1 MSIKQLLY
9 FLTIAVATVSSH
21 LTQVSAQSPI
31 QVSVRSPTP
40 NDVEVCEEFIANFEA
55 NESTELLFLTVSQQ
69 FPAFPAVVFEPDSEL
84 GDVCGVCF
92 SGLLTNN
99 LPADTNFLNERLEIF
114 DGDTSLGIV
123 IPSEDPSFIAGP
135 GQKITRI
142 ERAILFGQQNVIT
155 DIVLAVKQ
163 APVVEEDVSSQQCLA
178 NIAVEIGD
186 LADAA
191 TDSEDAYALNV
202 ACAALNFAARDDFFE
217 EDGNRLTRYGSS
229 VFTGAAYA
237 ISFLEYADVEGTEDI
252 VDRILDKLEQIVDD
266 EIDYALA
273 NGGTPKF
280 IERAED
286 LAEVAQWIDE
296 DLDNPVIATFVY
308 KLAWVKAFFA
318 TY

>member
-31 QVSVRSPTP
+31 P

-55 NESTELLFLTVSQQ
+55 NESTELVFLTFSEQ
-69 FPAFPAVVFEPDSEL
+69 FPIFPASVFEPDSEL

-92 SGLLTNN
+92 SAFFSNGSS
-99 LPADTNFLNERLEIF
+99 TNFANEQLEIF

-142 ERAILFGQQNVIT
+142 ERRILFGQVNVVT
-155 DIVLAVKQ
+155 DMVLAVKP

>member
-31 QVSVRSPTP
+31 P

-55 NESTELLFLTVSQQ
+55 NESTELVFLTFSEQ
-69 FPAFPAVVFEPDSEL
+69 FPIFPASVFEPDSEL

-92 SGLLTNN
+92 SAFFSNGSS
-99 LPADTNFLNERLEIF
+99 TNFANEQLEIF

-142 ERAILFGQQNVIT
+142 ERRILFGQVNVVT
-155 DIVLAVKQ
+155 DMILAVKP

>member
-31 QVSVRSPTP
+31 P

-55 NESTELLFLTVSQQ
+55 NESTELVFLTFSEQ
-69 FPAFPAVVFEPDSEL
+69 FPIFPASVFEPDSEL

-92 SGLLTNN
+92 SALFTNGN
-99 LPADTNFLNERLEIF
+99 SANFANEQLEIF

-142 ERAILFGQQNVIT
+142 ERRILFGQVNLVT
-155 DIVLAVKQ
+155 DMVLAVKP

>member
-31 QVSVRSPTP
+31 P

-55 NESTELLFLTVSQQ
+55 NESTELVFLTFSEQ
-69 FPAFPAVVFEPDSEL
+69 FPIFPASVFEPDSEL

-92 SGLLTNN
+92 SAFFSNGSS
-99 LPADTNFLNERLEIF
+99 TNFANEQLEIF

-142 ERAILFGQQNVIT
+142 ERRILFGQVNLIT
-155 DIVLAVKQ
+155 DMVLAVKR

>member
-31 QVSVRSPTP
+31 P

-92 SGLLTNN
+92 SAFFSNGSS
-99 LPADTNFLNERLEIF
+99 TNFANEQLEIF

-142 ERAILFGQQNVIT
+142 ERRILFGQVNLVT
-155 DIVLAVKQ
+155 DMVLAVKP

>member
-31 QVSVRSPTP
+31 P
-40 NDVEVCEEFIANFEA
+40 NDVEVCEEFIADFEA
-55 NESTELLFLTVSQQ
+55 NESTELVFLTFSDQ
-69 FPAFPAVVFEPDSEL
+69 FPIFPVSVFEPDSEL

-92 SGLLTNN
+92 SAFFSNGSS
-99 LPADTNFLNERLEIF
+99 TNFANEQLEIF

-142 ERAILFGQQNVIT
+142 ERRILFGQVNVVT
-155 DIVLAVKQ
+155 DMVLAVKP

>member
-31 QVSVRSPTP
+31 P

-55 NESTELLFLTVSQQ
+55 NESTELVFLTFSEQ
-69 FPAFPAVVFEPDSEL
+69 FPIFPASVFEPDSEL

-92 SGLLTNN
+92 SAFFSNGSS
-99 LPADTNFLNERLEIF
+99 TNFANEQLEIF

-142 ERAILFGQQNVIT
+142 ERRILFGQVNLVT
-155 DIVLAVKQ
+155 DMVLAVKP

>member
-31 QVSVRSPTP
+31 P
-40 NDVEVCEEFIANFEA
+40 NDVEACEEFIADFEA
-55 NESTELLFLTVSQQ
+55 NESTELLFLTFTDS
-69 FPAFPAVVFEPDSEL
+69 VFEPDSEL

-92 SGLLTNN
+92 SGLFTNGGSAT
-99 LPADTNFLNERLEIF
+99 LAAEQLEIF

-123 IPSEDPSFIAGP
+123 LPAVDPSFIAGP
-135 GQKITRI
+135 GQTITRI
-142 ERAILFGQQNVIT
+142 ERRVLFGQLNVT
-155 DIVLAVKQ
+155 ADIVLAVKS

-286 LAEVAQWIDE
+286 LAEIAQWIDE

>member
-31 QVSVRSPTP
+31 P

-55 NESTELLFLTVSQQ
+55 NESTELVFLTFSDQ
-69 FPAFPAVVFEPDSEL
+69 FPIFPVSVFEPDSEL

-92 SGLLTNN
+92 SAFFSNGSS
-99 LPADTNFLNERLEIF
+99 TNFANEQLEIF

-123 IPSEDPSFIAGP
+123 TPSEDPSFIAGP

-142 ERAILFGQQNVIT
+142 ERRILFGQVNLVT
-155 DIVLAVKQ
+155 DMVLAVKP

-237 ISFLEYADVEGTEDI
+237 ISFLEYADVEGTKDI

-296 DLDNPVIATFVY
+296 DLDNPVVATVVY
-308 KLAWVKAFFA
+308 KLAWATAFFA

>member
-31 QVSVRSPTP
+31 P

-55 NESTELLFLTVSQQ
+55 NESTELIFLTFSEQ
-69 FPAFPAVVFEPDSEL
+69 FPIFPASVFEPDSEL

-92 SGLLTNN
+92 SAFFSNGSS
-99 LPADTNFLNERLEIF
+99 TNFANEQLEIF

-142 ERAILFGQQNVIT
+142 ERRILFGQLNVVT
-155 DIVLAVKQ
+155 DMVLAVKP

>member
-21 LTQVSAQSPI
+21 LTQVSAQTPI
-31 QVSVRSPTP
+31 QVSVRSPIP

-55 NESTELLFLTVSQQ
+55 NESTELVFLTFSEQ
-69 FPAFPAVVFEPDSEL
+69 FPIFPASVFEPDSEL

-92 SGLLTNN
+92 SAFFSNGSS
-99 LPADTNFLNERLEIF
+99 TNFANEQLEIF

-142 ERAILFGQQNVIT
+142 ERRILFGQVNLVT
-155 DIVLAVKQ
+155 DMVLAVKP

>member
-31 QVSVRSPTP
+31 P
-40 NDVEVCEEFIANFEA
+40 NDVEVCEEFIADFEA
-55 NESTELLFLTVSQQ
+55 NESTELLFLTFSDQ
-69 FPAFPAVVFEPDSEL
+69 FPIFPVSVFEPDSEL

-92 SGLLTNN
+92 SAFFSNGSS
-99 LPADTNFLNERLEIF
+99 TNFANEQLEIF

-142 ERAILFGQQNVIT
+142 ERRILFGQVNVVT
-155 DIVLAVKQ
+155 DMVLAVKP

>member
-31 QVSVRSPTP
+31 P
-40 NDVEVCEEFIANFEA
+40 NDVEVCEEFIADFEA
-55 NESTELLFLTVSQQ
+55 NESTELIFLTFSDQ
-69 FPAFPAVVFEPDSEL
+69 FPIFPVSVFEPDSEL

-92 SGLLTNN
+92 SAFFSNGSS
-99 LPADTNFLNERLEIF
+99 TNFANEQLEIF

-142 ERAILFGQQNVIT
+142 ERRILFGQVNVVT
-155 DIVLAVKQ
+155 DMVLAVKP

>member
-31 QVSVRSPTP
+31 P

-55 NESTELLFLTVSQQ
+55 NESTELIFLTFSEQ
-69 FPAFPAVVFEPDSEL
+69 FPIFPVSVFEPDSEL

-92 SGLLTNN
+92 SAFFSNGSS
-99 LPADTNFLNERLEIF
+99 TNFANEQLEIF

-142 ERAILFGQQNVIT
+142 ERRILFGQVNVVT
-155 DIVLAVKQ
+155 DMVLAVKP

>member
-31 QVSVRSPTP
+31 P

-55 NESTELLFLTVSQQ
+55 NESTELVFLTFSEQ
-69 FPAFPAVVFEPDSEL
+69 FPIFPASVFEPDSEL

-92 SGLLTNN
+92 SAFFSNGSS
-99 LPADTNFLNERLEIF
+99 TNFANEQLEIF

-142 ERAILFGQQNVIT
+142 ERRILFGQVNLIS
-155 DIVLAVKQ
+155 DMVLAVKRD
-163 APVVEEDVSSQQCLA
+163 PVVEEDVSSQQCLA

-191 TDSEDAYALNV
+191 TDSKDAYALNV

>member
-21 LTQVSAQSPI
+21 LTQVSAQTPI
-31 QVSVRSPTP
+31 QVSVRSPIP

-55 NESTELLFLTVSQQ
+55 NESTELVFLTFSEQ
-69 FPAFPAVVFEPDSEL
+69 FPIFPASVFEPDSEL

-92 SGLLTNN
+92 SAFFSNGSS
-99 LPADTNFLNERLEIF
+99 TNFANEQLEIF

-142 ERAILFGQQNVIT
+142 ERRILFGQVNVVT
-155 DIVLAVKQ
+155 DMVLAVKP

-191 TDSEDAYALNV
+191 TDSKDAYALNV

>member
-31 QVSVRSPTP
+31 P

-92 SGLLTNN
+92 SAFFSNGSS
-99 LPADTNFLNERLEIF
+99 TNFANEQLEIF

-142 ERAILFGQQNVIT
+142 ERRILFGQVNVVT
-155 DIVLAVKQ
+155 DMVLAVKP

>member
-9 FLTIAVATVSSH
+9 LLTIAVATVSSH

-31 QVSVRSPTP
+31 P

-55 NESTELLFLTVSQQ
+55 NESTELVFLTFSEQ
-69 FPAFPAVVFEPDSEL
+69 FPIFPASVFEPDSEL

-92 SGLLTNN
+92 SAFFSNGSS
-99 LPADTNFLNERLEIF
+99 TNFANEQLEIF

-142 ERAILFGQQNVIT
+142 ERRILFGQVNVVT
-155 DIVLAVKQ
+155 DMVLAVKP